1 MGGGGPGKEG
11 KPGIEGVV
19 NAKRRE
25 KLDKERGTAG
35 KEGMAETEGGGGG
48 RERREGWDRGR
59 GKLIQTKQHRK
70 VDVQGKK
77 EICPI
82 KGQKCQ
88 KTNERQ
94 TTDGQDDRQ
103 TKQST

>member
-1 MGGGGPGKEG
+1 M
-11 KPGIEGVV
+11 
-19 NAKRRE
+19 ASKRRE

-35 KEGMAETEGGGGG
+35 KEGTAETEGGVAGN
-48 RERREGWDRGR
+48 EGKAGIEGEGLGKNVR
-59 GKLIQTKQHRK
+59 KLIKTKQHRA

-103 TKQST
+103 TKQSTHCKKE